1 MSHNT
6 PPIYLHKGEH
16 IKLFI
21 VDVDGVLTDGG
32 LYFDGKGE
40 MIKRFN
46 VQDGL
51 GLLLLKQAG
60 VKLAAISGK
69 ISDPVKFRLNALSFD
84 DIHLN
89 TKNKIACFESLL
101 AKYKLDGEHVAY
113 MGDDLP
119 DLPLFAR
126 AGLSI
131 SVPNAHE
138 TVKQAADCITDNVG
152 GHGAVR
158 EACEYILEAKDK
170 LDEIVQS
177 FRIHG
182 EWIT

>member
-6 PPIYLHKGEH
+6 PAICLQKGQH
-16 IKLFI
+16 IKLFVMDI
-21 VDVDGVLTDGG
+21 DGILTDGG
-32 LYFDGKGE
+32 LYFDGHGE

-51 GLLLLKQAG
+51 GLLLLKQAS
-60 VKLAAISGK
+60 VKLATISGK
-69 ISDPVKFRLNALSFD
+69 TSEPAQFRLNALNFD

-89 TKNKIACFESLL
+89 IKNKTACFEKLL
-101 AKYKLDGEHVAY
+101 AKYNLNTEHVAY

-119 DLPLFAR
+119 DLPLLAR

-138 TVKQAADCITDNVG
+138 TAKQAADCITNNTG

-158 EACEYILEAKDK
+158 EACDYILAAQNK
-170 LDEIVQS
+170 LEGIIQS
-177 FRIHG
+177 FCTHG
-182 EWIT
+182 EWVP